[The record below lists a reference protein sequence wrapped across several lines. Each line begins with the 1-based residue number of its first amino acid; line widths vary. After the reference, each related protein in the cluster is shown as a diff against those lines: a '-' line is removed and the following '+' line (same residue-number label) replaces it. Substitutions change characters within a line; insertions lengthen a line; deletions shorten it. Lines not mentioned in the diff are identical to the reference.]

1 MIIIFCYAKE
11 TERSFCFHQQ
21 HIGNVYGNEMRGLGY
36 LYYAMDLHD
45 HMEIEF
51 HESGNVRDYT
61 AAAMLPKT
69 NRM

>member
-1 MIIIFCYAKE
+1 
-11 TERSFCFHQQ
+11 
-21 HIGNVYGNEMRGLGY
+21 MRGLGY